1 MTRAI
6 PRLQAIPNDQI
17 FKSSELAR
25 AALELPG
32 ANHKGVLVRIEET
45 PGPGELEALRD
56 YVARDADRVVV
67 EVGAK
72 VPLAVLE
79 HVSGVPFVVLRSRT
93 DLDGLEAMPASVR
106 RLSIGKHTKAL
117 DLGALPPLP
126 KLEELQLDAP
136 SVSRGP
142 TLPALRTLAW
152 LMATDKASAFVEQQA
167 SLFELA
173 LKNASVTALPA
184 SGIERLLL
192 FYSSKLTSLRGIEK
206 LSKLRFL
213 RLDEPKGM
221 ARLGDLSA
229 MRQLRVVQLVGAQT
243 IGDLSDL
250 GSAPA
255 LETLNVTL
263 TKLDAAP
270 FKALKGK
277 LTGGSFSLKTPK
289 ATRELLDHLEVP
301 VVQGGWHEPTLFDL

>member
-6 PRLQAIPNDQI
+6 PRLIAIPNDQI
-17 FKSSELAR
+17 FSSSALGDAAAKEPSDKGVLIRIEVTPGPSELA
-25 AALELPG
+25 G
-32 ANHKGVLVRIEET
+32 
-45 PGPGELEALRD
+45 LRD
-56 YVARDADRVVV
+56 YVGRHAERVVV
-67 EVGAK
+67 EVGAR

-79 HVSGVPFVVLRSRT
+79 HVAGVPFVVLKTRA
-93 DLDGLEAMPASVR
+93 DFDGLDAMPPSVR
-106 RLSIGKHTKAL
+106 RLSIGKHTKSL
-117 DLGALPPLP
+117 DLGSLPELT

-152 LMATDKASAFVEQQA
+152 LMATDKALPFVEQQG

-173 LKNASVTALPA
+173 FNNASVTTLPA
-184 SGIERLLL
+184 SSEIERLLL
-192 FYSSKLTSLRGIEK
+192 FYPSTLSSLRGLEY
-206 LSKLRFL
+206 LENLRFL

-221 ARLGDLSA
+221 TRLGDLSA
-229 MRQLRVVQLVGAQT
+229 MLRLRVIQMVGAQT

-255 LETLNVTL
+255 LDTLNVTL
-263 TKLDAAP
+263 TKLEAAP

-289 ATRELLDHLEVP
+289 ATRELMNHLDIP
-301 VVQGGWHEPTLFDL
+301 VVQGAWHEPTLFDL

>member
-6 PRLQAIPNDQI
+6 PRLQAIPKDQI
-17 FKSSELAR
+17 FSSGELGR
-25 AALELPG
+25 AALAEPSDD
-32 ANHKGVLVRIEET
+32 HKGVRIRIDAT
-45 PGPGELEALRD
+45 PGPSELEALRD
-56 YVARDADRVVV
+56 WVGRHAARVVV

-72 VPLAVLE
+72 VPLGVLE
-79 HVSGVPFVVLRSRT
+79 HVAGVPFVVLRSRT

-117 DLGALPPLP
+117 DLGGLPALPH
-126 KLEELQLDAP
+126 LEELQLDAP

-152 LMATDKASAFVEQQA
+152 LMATDKALPFIEQQA

-173 LKNASVTALPA
+173 LKNASVTSLPA

-206 LSKLRFL
+206 LQDLRFL
-213 RLDEPKGM
+213 RLDEPKRM

-250 GSAPA
+250 CSAPA

-289 ATRELLDHLEVP
+289 ATRELLDHLEIP

>member
-1 MTRAI
+1 MTRPI
-6 PRLQAIPNDQI
+6 PRLRAIPNDQI
-17 FKSSELAR
+17 FSSDELVR
-25 AALELPG
+25 ATAAEPSD
-32 ANHKGVLVRIEET
+32 KGVLIRIEET
-45 PGPGELEALRD
+45 PGPSELEALRE
-56 YVARDADRVVV
+56 YVTRHAERVVV
-67 EVGAK
+67 EVSAK

-79 HVSGVPFVVLRSRT
+79 HVAGVPFVVLKART
-93 DLDGLEAMPASVR
+93 DFDGLDAMPVSVR

-117 DLGALPPLP
+117 DLGGLPALPL
-126 KLEELQLDAP
+126 LEELQLDAP

-152 LMATDKASAFVEQQA
+152 LMATDKASAFIEQQA

-173 LKNASVTALPA
+173 LKNASVTSLPA
-184 SGIERLLL
+184 SGVERLLV
-192 FYSSKLTSLRGIEK
+192 FYSSKLTSLRGIERLK
-206 LSKLRFL
+206 DLRFL

-221 ARLGDLSA
+221 ARLGDLSSA
-229 MRQLRVVQLVGAQT
+229 HRLRVIQLVGAQT

-270 FKALKGK
+270 FKGLKGK

-289 ATRELLDHLEVP
+289 ATRELMDYLDIPL
-301 VVQGGWHEPTLFDL
+301 VQGGWHEPTLFDL